1 MRPSF
6 SIITIVFNDV
16 ENILKTINSVIS
28 QTYKN
33 IEYILIDGQS
43 TDGTKEKILE
53 ILQSLGEIT
62 LLEENPSRLYLK
74 GTLKQYPTFS
84 FQFLSEQDQGIYDA
98 MNKGI
103 ALANKDWINF
113 MNCGDRFYT
122 SEVLESLSRENL
134 LNFDVIYGDTEIY
147 FSKQNLHIKRTSHQ
161 DLRQLYKLFSGFNHQ
176 SFFIRTSLHQAN
188 PYNLKYHLAADYDLI
203 YKLSQQHCNFKHI
216 PLTIAT
222 FFSGGESDL
231 QSSKSLKEALQVSLK
246 YTKCKI
252 KVYLFYLFAILKKY
266 IKNHSSSAILMM
278 ILKFYPN
285 RQNKQ

>member
-1 MRPSF
+1 MAF

-74 GTLKQYPTFS
+74 GTLKQYPTLS
-84 FQFLSEQDQGIYDA
+84 FQFLSEKDQGIYDA

-122 SEVLESLSRENL
+122 PEVLESLSRENL
-134 LNFDVIYGDTEIY
+134 LDFDVVYGDTEIIY
-147 FSKQNLHIKRTSHQ
+147 PQDNLKYILSSPNDPNK
-161 DLRQLYKLFSGFNHQ
+161 LYSLFRFFVHQ
-176 SFFIRTSLHQAN
+176 SFFFKTNVHQK
-188 PYNLKYHLAADYDLI
+188 NLYDKYYKLAADYNTILSLYNQHYRFKHVDLI
-203 YKLSQQHCNFKHI
+203 LASFTANGISEKHKI
-216 PLTIAT
+216 RC
-222 FFSGGESDL
+222 
-231 QSSKSLKEALQVSLK
+231 LKEVFSIAKK
-246 YTKCKI
+246 YNNTFHKKI
-252 KVYLFYLFAILKKY
+252 KIYSLFFVALIRAKIKTHFPSFAIFLLSKRY
-266 IKNHSSSAILMM
+266 S
-278 ILKFYPN
+278 
-285 RQNKQ
+285 Q